1 MCGMPACTTIPRTRR
16 VETSVPGTRAVTITF
31 CPDCD
36 VRTCGTV
43 VGTNANGQPI
53 KCTDRIAHPR
63 ARKCPQ
69 GHVL

>member
-1 MCGMPACTTIPRTRR
+1 MCGMPGCTTVPRRTR
-16 VETSVPGTRAVTITF
+16 VDTMQAGTQPVTITF

-36 VRTCGTV
+36 TRTCGTV
-43 VGTNANGQPI
+43 VGTRANGESI
-53 KCTDRIAHPR
+53 RCTDRIASPT